1 MTAPERPL
9 ASERDASR
17 RRPPDPPRL
26 QPPRVEHL
34 VLEARALRSHEVQ
47 ETLHSLPGLGI
58 LTRREI
64 ITLGVAEGPLHR
76 LELTATLLD
85 GPLQT
90 VQGLPGFRLH
100 TAHASLLLVRGLLGW
115 REGPVR
121 SGRLPDPDDDLW
133 VGGEAMAEEERRG
146 GVGVSARAPPFSERP
161 YHRYRWRTPQEA
173 PGVTRPYTPKTPTF
187 PRSAVMASHS
197 PAASAADSASQVD
210 SPTSSSAD
218 ERPLELAI
226 VGSGP
231 CGIAA
236 GAAARKAGLST
247 ALFDRGPLCDSLV
260 RYPYYMSFFSTPE
273 KLEIEGVPF
282 VTSEK
287 NATRREALVYYRKV
301 AEYFDLPVYQYHEV
315 TGIQG
320 DGEGGFALTT
330 RDRAGRVRRHRARRV
345 VVATGGFHGPNLLNV
360 PGEDL
365 PKVSHHYREAHPYWR
380 QDVLVVGGANSAVE
394 SSLELYRAG
403 ARVNLVH
410 FEEKFDRGVKPWIL
424 PDIQNRI
431 EAGEVG
437 IWWRHRVEEIRPAS
451 VVLRS
456 EATGELSEIPND
468 WVLAMTGWKAS
479 PILLAELGVPVD
491 EDTGIPEH
499 DPETMETPVPGV
511 FIAGVLAAGH
521 DANRI
526 FIENGR
532 WHGRAIVASIDE
544 AARRTGGGG

>member
-1 MTAPERPL
+1 
-9 ASERDASR
+9 
-17 RRPPDPPRL
+17 
-26 QPPRVEHL
+26 
-34 VLEARALRSHEVQ
+34 
-47 ETLHSLPGLGI
+47 
-58 LTRREI
+58 
-64 ITLGVAEGPLHR
+64 
-76 LELTATLLD
+76 
-85 GPLQT
+85 
-90 VQGLPGFRLH
+90 
-100 TAHASLLLVRGLLGW
+100 
-115 REGPVR
+115 
-121 SGRLPDPDDDLW
+121 
-133 VGGEAMAEEERRG
+133 
-146 GVGVSARAPPFSERP
+146 
-161 YHRYRWRTPQEA
+161 
-173 PGVTRPYTPKTPTF
+173 
-187 PRSAVMASHS
+187 MASHS
-197 PAASAADSASQVD
+197 PAASTADSTSQID
-210 SPTSSSAD
+210 SPASSSSD

-226 VGSGP
+226 VGAGP

-236 GAAARKAGLST
+236 GAAARNAGLST

-273 KLEIEGVPF
+273 KLEIEEVPF
-282 VTSEK
+282 VTAEK

-301 AEYFDLPVYQYHEV
+301 AEYFDLPVHQYHDV

-320 DGEGGFALTT
+320 DGEGGFVLTT
-330 RDRAGRVRRHRARRV
+330 RDRAGRVGRHRARRV

-365 PKVSHHYREAHPYWR
+365 PKVSHHYREAHPFWR

-394 SSLELYRAG
+394 SALELYRAG

-410 FEEKFDRGVKPWIL
+410 FEEQFDRGVKPWIL
-424 PDIQNRI
+424 PDIENRI
-431 EAGEVG
+431 ESGEVG

-451 VVLRS
+451 VALRS

-479 PILLAELGVPVD
+479 PTLLAELGVPVD
-491 EDTGIPEH
+491 GDSGIPEH

-532 WHGRAIVASIDE
+532 WHGRAIVASIE
-544 AARRTGGGG
+544 ASQRTDGGG